1 MTALAIGLDR
11 RQTQLRKMR
20 LAFYKGTGHAAGCRV
35 SKSDKNIPSHTVRA
49 GRDAV
54 SSVKFSQELTAEID
68 AWAEAHETTRSEAI
82 RQLVE
87 LGLSAVPVAHRAA
100 GDQDPLAI
108 EALAVRQIAALLDPR
123 LEPDE
128 RERRIRRLI
137 DGPPEFTAAR
147 IDLPKHEK

>member
-1 MTALAIGLDR
+1 MT
-11 RQTQLRKMR
+11 
-20 LAFYKGTGHAAGCRV
+20 
-35 SKSDKNIPSHTVRA
+35 KSDKSIPSHTVRA

-68 AWAEAHETTRSEAI
+68 AWAEAHQTTRSDAI
-82 RQLVE
+82 RLLVE
-87 LGLSAVPVAHRAA
+87 LGLKMAASAHRAA

-108 EALAVRQIAALLDPR
+108 EALAVRQIAALIDPQ
-123 LEPDE
+123 LPADE

-137 DGPPEFTAAR
+137 DGPPEFSGER